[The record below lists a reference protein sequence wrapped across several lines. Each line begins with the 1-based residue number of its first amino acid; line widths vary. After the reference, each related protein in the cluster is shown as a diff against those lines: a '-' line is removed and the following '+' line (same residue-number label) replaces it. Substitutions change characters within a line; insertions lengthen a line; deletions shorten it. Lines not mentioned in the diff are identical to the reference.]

1 MKLPSFSLPVVVE
14 IIFFIGVIV
23 GIPLAIIQLQQQQ
36 NIRSDAWAFTAS
48 AVSSCPTD
56 KSQAIITATFRNT
69 EPVRTSTV
77 MNVKVTDIQT
87 GKIIYLNNIAGGQT
101 KSGQILTGRSSLT
114 ASTVSFRMTWA
125 DNHNSDVHTYSANYS
140 AVSNCSAPSPTPTK
154 TPTPKPSVSP
164 STKPTNT
171 PSPKPSSSPT
181 PTKTPTPTLRP
192 SSSPTPSKS
201 PTPTPTKNP
210 SVTPTACPTLGPVQN
225 VRIECPDCP

>member
-23 GIPLAIIQLQQQQ
+23 GIPLTIIQLQQQQ
-36 NIRSDAWAFTAS
+36 NVRSDAWAFTAS
-48 AVSSCPTD
+48 AVSSCPAD

-77 MNVKVTDIQT
+77 MNVKVTDVQT

-125 DNHNSDVHTYSANYS
+125 DNHNADVHTYSANYN
-140 AVSNCSAPSPTPTK
+140 AISNCSAPSPTPTRAQS
-154 TPTPKPSVSP
+154 PTPR
-164 STKPTNT
+164 
-171 PSPKPSSSPT
+171 PSSSPT
-181 PTKTPTPTLRP
+181 PRPSSAPTPSKTPTPTSKP
-192 SSSPTPSKS
+192 SSTPTPSKS

>member
-48 AVSSCPTD
+48 AVSSCPPD

-77 MNVKVTDIQT
+77 MNVKVTDVQT

-101 KSGQILTGRSSLT
+101 KSGQILTGRGTLS

-125 DNHNSDVHTYSANYS
+125 DNHNSEAHTYSANYS
-140 AVSNCSAPSPTPTK
+140 AISNCSAPSPTPTRIQS
-154 TPTPKPSVSP
+154 PTPKPSASP
-164 STKPTNT
+164 T
-171 PSPKPSSSPT
+171 PKPSSSPV
-181 PTKTPTPTLRP
+181 PSKSPTPSTRP
-192 SSSPTPSKS
+192 SSSPTPSKT